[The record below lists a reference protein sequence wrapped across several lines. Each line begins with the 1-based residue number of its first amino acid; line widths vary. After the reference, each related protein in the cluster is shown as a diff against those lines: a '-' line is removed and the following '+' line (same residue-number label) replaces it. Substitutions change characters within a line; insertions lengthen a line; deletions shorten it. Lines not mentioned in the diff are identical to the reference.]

1 MENIEKTYEVMKK
14 LKSIKESM
22 HQMIQHQLKDLTLTG
37 PQGMVVGLLTRHESL
52 RMSEIAEKMGL
63 SLSTV
68 SEIIDR
74 LEKMEAV
81 RRLKSPEDG
90 RVVLVQLTDDFKKES
105 AGKFK
110 AVESIWL
117 KKIESASEDE
127 LQKIIDG
134 LEALDRLLGKE

>member
-22 HQMIQHQLKDLTLTG
+22 HQMMQHQLKDLTLTG

-110 AVESIWL
+110 AVETIWL

>member
-1 MENIEKTYEVMKK
+1 VENIEKTYEVMKK

-22 HQMIQHQLKDLTLTG
+22 HQMMQNQLKDLTLTG
-37 PQGMVVGLLTRHESL
+37 PQGMVVGLLTRNDSL
-52 RMSEIAEKMGL
+52 RMSELADKLGL
-63 SLSTV
+63 SVSTV

-74 LEKMEAV
+74 LERMEV
-81 RRLKSPEDG
+81 VKRLKSEEDG
-90 RVVLVQLTDDFKKES
+90 RVVLVKLTDEFREES

-110 AVESIWL
+110 EIESVWL
-117 KKIESASEDE
+117 KKIDLASDDE

>member
-1 MENIEKTYEVMKK
+1 MENMEKTYEVMKK

-22 HQMIQHQLKDLTLTG
+22 HQMMQHQLKDMTLTG
-37 PQGMVVGLLTRHESL
+37 PQGMVIGLLMKNKSL
-52 RMSEIAEKMGL
+52 RMSELADKMGL
-63 SLSTV
+63 SVSTV

-74 LEKMEAV
+74 MEKMEAV
-81 RRLKSPEDG
+81 RRLKSTEDG
-90 RVVLVQLTDDFKKES
+90 RVVLVTLTDDFRKES

-110 AVESIWL
+110 EVESIWL

-134 LEALDRLLGKE
+134 LEALDRLLSKE

>member
-22 HQMIQHQLKDLTLTG
+22 HQMMQHQLKDLTLTG
-37 PQGMVVGLLTRHESL
+37 PQGMVVGLLNRHDSL
-52 RMSEIAEKMGL
+52 RMSEIADKMGL

-74 LEKMEAV
+74 LEKIEAV
-81 RRLKSPEDG
+81 KRLKSTEDG
-90 RVVLVQLTDDFKKES
+90 RVVLVKLTDEFRKES

-110 AVESIWL
+110 EVESVWL
-117 KKIESASEDE
+117 KKIEMASEDE

>member
-22 HQMIQHQLKDLTLTG
+22 HQMMQQQLKDLTLTG
-37 PQGMVVGLLTRHESL
+37 PQGMVVGLLTRHDSL
-52 RMSEIAEKMGL
+52 RMSEIADKMGL

-74 LEKMEAV
+74 LEKMDAV
-81 RRLKSPEDG
+81 KRLKSPEDG
-90 RVVLVQLTDDFKKES
+90 RVVLVQLTDEFKKES

-110 AVESIWL
+110 EIESIWL
-117 KKIESASEDE
+117 KKIEMASEDE
-127 LQKIIDG
+127 LQKIIVG

>member
-22 HQMIQHQLKDLTLTG
+22 HQMMQHQLKDLTLTG
-37 PQGMVVGLLTRHESL
+37 PQGMVVGLLTRHKSL

-68 SEIIDR
+68 SEIVDR
-74 LEKMEAV
+74 LEKMDAV
-81 RRLKSPEDG
+81 KRLKSPDDG
-90 RVVLVQLTDDFKKES
+90 RVVLVELTDAFRIES

-110 AVESIWL
+110 EVESIWL
-117 KKIESASEDE
+117 KKIEMASEDE

>member
-14 LKSIKESM
+14 LKSIKDSM
-22 HQMIQHQLKDLTLTG
+22 HQMMQHQLKDLTLTG
-37 PQGMVVGLLTRHESL
+37 PQGMVVGLLTRHDSL
-52 RMSEIAEKMGL
+52 RMSEIADKMGL

-74 LEKMEAV
+74 LEKMDAV
-81 RRLKSPEDG
+81 KRMKSPEDG
-90 RVVLVQLTDDFKKES
+90 RVVLVELTEEFRKES

-117 KKIESASEDE
+117 KKIEMASEDE

-134 LEALDRLLGKE
+134 LEALDKLLGKE

>member
-1 MENIEKTYEVMKK
+1 MENIGKTYEVMKK

-22 HQMIQHQLKDLTLTG
+22 HQMMQHQLKDLTLTG
-37 PQGMVVGLLTRHESL
+37 PQGMVVGLLTKNETL
-52 RMSEIAEKMGL
+52 RMSELADKMGL
-63 SLSTV
+63 SVSTV

-81 RRLKSPEDG
+81 RRLKSSEDG
-90 RVVLVQLTDDFKKES
+90 RVVLVTLTDEFRKES

-110 AVESIWL
+110 AIESIWL

>member
-22 HQMIQHQLKDLTLTG
+22 HQMMQHQLKDMTLTG
-37 PQGMVVGLLTRHESL
+37 PQGMVVGLLSRNESL
-52 RMSEIAEKMGL
+52 RMSELAEKMGL
-63 SLSTV
+63 SMSTV
-68 SEIIDR
+68 SEIVDR

-81 RRLKSPEDG
+81 RRLKSTEDG
-90 RVVLVQLTDDFKKES
+90 RVVLVSLTEDFRKES

-110 AVESIWL
+110 EVESIWL

-134 LEALDRLLGKE
+134 LDALDRLLGKE

>member
-22 HQMIQHQLKDLTLTG
+22 HQMMQHQLKDLTLTG
-37 PQGMVVGLLTRHESL
+37 PQGMVVGLLTRHDSL
-52 RMSEIAEKMGL
+52 RMSEIADKMGL

-74 LEKMEAV
+74 LEKMDAV
-81 RRLKSPEDG
+81 KRMKSPEDG
-90 RVVLVQLTDDFKKES
+90 RVVLVELTEEFRKES

-110 AVESIWL
+110 EVESIWL
-117 KKIESASEDE
+117 KKIEMASEDE

-134 LEALDRLLGKE
+134 LEALDKLLGKE

>member
-22 HQMIQHQLKDLTLTG
+22 HQMMQNQLKDLTLTG
-37 PQGMVVGLLTRHESL
+37 PQGMVVGLLTRNDSL
-52 RMSEIAEKMGL
+52 RMSELADKLGL
-63 SLSTV
+63 SVSTV

-74 LEKMEAV
+74 LERMEV
-81 RRLKSPEDG
+81 VKRLKSEEDG
-90 RVVLVQLTDDFKKES
+90 RVVLVKLTDEFREES

-110 AVESIWL
+110 EIESVWL
-117 KKIESASEDE
+117 KKIDSASDDE

>member
-22 HQMIQHQLKDLTLTG
+22 HQMMQNQLKDLTLTG
-37 PQGMVVGLLTRHESL
+37 PQGMVVGLLTRNDSL
-52 RMSEIAEKMGL
+52 RMSELADKLGL
-63 SLSTV
+63 SVSTV

-74 LEKMEAV
+74 LERMEV
-81 RRLKSPEDG
+81 VKRLKSEEDG
-90 RVVLVQLTDDFKKES
+90 RVVLVKLTDEFREES

-110 AVESIWL
+110 EIESVWL
-117 KKIESASEDE
+117 KKIDLASDDE